1 MKIWLMLLI
10 LYLSATNVYG
20 AEKNADETEVV
31 TEEETETVTKNLFQE
46 LQLKELDEVVQ
57 EMLESS
63 EFSFSD
69 MVWKMLSGEIE
80 LDAELLFEMIQ
91 EVFFREL
98 LEQKDILM
106 QLLLLILA
114 AAVLFNL
121 SHLFENGQMTN
132 VTFYMIYLIAFVL
145 LMKSFRGLFG
155 QVESV
160 LDISSSFMKVL
171 TPAYFLAITASNGS
185 LTASAYYQVVLFAVT
200 LIQNVLLKFGMP
212 GIQIYVVLGI
222 VNYLSQED
230 LLSKLAELIK
240 TIVIW
245 MTKSVTALIVGLQ
258 VVQKMV
264 APAVDMV
271 KRGFMGK
278 TASAI
283 PGVGNII
290 DSVTEMTIGCAV
302 LVRNCLGAA
311 ALIVL
316 IVFGLGP
323 IVQLGITTLLY
334 RLMAAVV
341 QPVTEKRLVQ
351 AITVMSEGCGML
363 LRVLITAEILFLLT
377 IAIVATGGVQ

>member
-1 MKIWLMLLI
+1 MKIWLLLLI

-20 AEKNADETEVV
+20 ADEKADETEVM
-31 TEEETETVTKNLFQE
+31 TEEETEAVTKNLFQE
-46 LQLKELDEVVQ
+46 LQLNELDEVVR

-63 EFSFSD
+63 ELSFSD

-91 EVFFREL
+91 EIFFREL
-98 LEQKDILM
+98 LDQKDILM
-106 QLLLLILA
+106 QLLLLILV

-132 VTFYMIYLIAFVL
+132 VTFYMIYLMAFVL
-145 LMKSFRGLFG
+145 LMKSFRGLLG

-222 VNYLSQED
+222 VNYLSQDD

-245 MTKSVTALIVGLQ
+245 MTKSVTALIVGMQ

-283 PGVGNII
+283 PGVGNIL

-323 IVQLGITTLLY
+323 IIQLGITTLLY

-341 QPVTEKRLVQ
+341 QPVSEKRLVQ
-351 AITVMSEGCGML
+351 AITVMSDGCGML
-363 LRVLITAEILFLLT
+363 LRVLLTAEILFLLT
-377 IAIVATGGVQ
+377 IAIVATGGIQ

>member
-98 LEQKDILM
+98 LDQKDILM

-323 IVQLGITTLLY
+323 IIQLGITTLLY

>member
-240 TIVIW
+240 TIVSW

>member
-323 IVQLGITTLLY
+323 IVQLGVTTLLY